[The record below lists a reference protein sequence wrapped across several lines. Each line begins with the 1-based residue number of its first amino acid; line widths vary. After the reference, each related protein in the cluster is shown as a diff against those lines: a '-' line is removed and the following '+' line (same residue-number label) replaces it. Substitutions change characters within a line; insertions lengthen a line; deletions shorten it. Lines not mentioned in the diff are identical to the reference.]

1 MISRKLI
8 IIAIILL
15 VAAGLGL
22 VLLLFKKSQPPPPP
36 PALPPTA
43 EIPPYTPPDLN
54 EDEIVALTGKI
65 VVESVGTFDTE
76 DYQFRNLRSVE
87 SYVTEDLG
95 RKLEEII
102 RRGVAPDHE
111 PFERRTKV
119 VAEKFVSKTDSS
131 ATVVYSVEVWQSNR
145 PQTSTEVVT
154 VELEKILGRWY
165 VAGTSQIQ

>member
-15 VAAGLGL
+15 VAVGLGL
-22 VLLLFKKSQPPPPP
+22 VLLLFKKSQPSPP

-119 VAEKFVSKTDSS
+119 VAEKFVSKEDRL
-131 ATVVYSVEVWQSNR
+131 ATVAYSVEVWQSNR
-145 PQTSTEVVT
+145 PQISAEAVT

-165 VAGTSQIQ
+165 VAGSSQIQ